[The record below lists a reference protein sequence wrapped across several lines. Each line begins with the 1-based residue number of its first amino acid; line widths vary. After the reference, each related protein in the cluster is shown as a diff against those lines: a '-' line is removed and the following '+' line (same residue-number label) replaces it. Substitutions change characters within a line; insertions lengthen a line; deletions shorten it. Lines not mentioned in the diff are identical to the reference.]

1 MKIIR
6 YKGGY
11 RYQLQHLYSAST
23 WILPPSG
30 KAIDTGYISLSE
42 SGVLMIRDGYA
53 WDGPSGPTLH
63 TKSFMRGSLEHDA
76 LYQLMRLGLLPQSY
90 REAADQRLRQVCLED
105 GMWPVRAAW
114 VYQAVRT
121 FGAKAAEVGSERVVQ
136 TAPFEYPF

>member
-1 MKIIR
+1 MNIIR

-11 RYQLQHLYSAST
+11 RYQLQHNYFSHLKITPTKDIITPYVRLY
-23 WILPPSG
+23 
-30 KAIDTGYISLSE
+30 KTGLLI
-42 SGVLMIRDGYA
+42 VTAGYA

-76 LYQLMRLGLLPQSY
+76 LYQLMRLGLLPPSY
-90 REAADQRLRQVCLED
+90 RKAADQRLRQVCLED
-105 GMWPVRAAW
+105 GMWPIRAAW

-121 FGAKAAEVGSERVVQ
+121 FGAKSAEIGSERVVQ